1 MQRAYRILAV
11 DDEDFNLDLIGALL
25 APKGYEVVTAS
36 NGKEALDIVD
46 RKNIDLILLDI
57 NMPKMSGFEVAKKLR
72 ENPET
77 KDIPIFIIS
86 SLKQDLNINK
96 AYELGIDEYI
106 TKPMNIQHLKLRIN
120 KFLQKRGGC

>member
-57 NMPKMSGFEVAKKLR
+57 NMPVMDGYEVCR
-72 ENPET
+72 RV
-77 KDIPIFIIS
+77 
-86 SLKQDLNINK
+86 KQDPRTVHIPVIMLTSLESHESRMK
-96 AYELGIDEYI
+96 GMEG
-106 TKPMNIQHLKLRIN
+106 RSS
-120 KFLQKRGGC
+120 F